1 MLVPFGE
8 SAVPVGRRV
17 AQVLKYAKRAM
28 GMRCVEVSSYT
39 PTEQLERLTDELIAL
54 RRLNCAAVNTLTS
67 QRLARE
73 PGNPEALFMAERAQ
87 RCNAGGPIARPLL
100 EKVITALLRD

>member
-1 MLVPFGE
+1 MSDPATPGRSPPASADERFVLVLVPFGE

-54 RRLNCAAVNTLTS
+54 RRLL
-67 QRLARE
+67 
-73 PGNPEALFMAERAQ
+73 ERAN
-87 RCNAGGPIARPLL
+87 RKPHPRL
-100 EKVITALLRD
+100 VRDDRS